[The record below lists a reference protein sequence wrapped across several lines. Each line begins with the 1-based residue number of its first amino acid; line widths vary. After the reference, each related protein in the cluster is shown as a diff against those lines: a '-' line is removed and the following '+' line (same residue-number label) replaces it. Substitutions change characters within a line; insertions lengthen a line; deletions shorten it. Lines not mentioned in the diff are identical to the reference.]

1 MHNTMTQRKCADLAQ
16 ACIDQ
21 LAAKNLSV
29 VTAESC
35 TAGLIAFTL
44 SQAKGA
50 GDHLHGGF
58 VVYTKAQ
65 KHRSLGLE
73 LEMLKKEGAVSSRVA
88 ALLAT
93 QALARSDADLAVAA
107 TGVAGPKPD
116 EDGNEVGTL
125 FLATAKRGGPC
136 VVDHHRFSGLS
147 PEAFLNAAV
156 ERALVILTK
165 LAQS

>member
-1 MHNTMTQRKCADLAQ
+1 MQNKMTQQKSADLAQ

-21 LAAKNLSV
+21 LASKKLTV

-35 TAGLIAFTL
+35 TAGLIACTL

-50 GDHLHGGF
+50 GDHLHGGY

-65 KHRSLGLE
+65 KHRSLGLDLAM
-73 LEMLKKEGAVSSRVA
+73 LEREGAVNARVA

-93 QALARSDADLAVAA
+93 QALARSDADLAIAA

-125 FLATAKRGGPC
+125 FLAVAKRGGEC
-136 VVDHHRFSGLS
+136 VVDHCRLTGLS
-147 PEAFLNAAV
+147 PDAFLNTAV
-156 ERALVILTK
+156 EKALTMLTK